1 MMFFLGNKSIYVKDI
16 DWVDDGR
23 MAMKL
28 ARQSPPRATGG
39 EESPGSTEQ
48 DAG

>member
-1 MMFFLGNKSIYVKDI
+1 VEKQV
-16 DWVDDGR
+16 
-23 MAMKL
+23 
-28 ARQSPPRATGG
+28 RQPLSSRPLDVGG

>member
-1 MMFFLGNKSIYVKDI
+1 MTKGWPDS
-16 DWVDDGR
+16 R
-23 MAMKL
+23 CA
-28 ARQSPPRATGG
+28 PRRG

>member
-1 MMFFLGNKSIYVKDI
+1 MSIEAPQIVAAL
-16 DWVDDGR
+16 R
-23 MAMKL
+23 F
-28 ARQSPPRATGG
+28 AREA

>member
-1 MMFFLGNKSIYVKDI
+1 MLVRLSLLRSPRLGYYSYRSWLDNRCLSFSNE
-16 DWVDDGR
+16 
-23 MAMKL
+23 
-28 ARQSPPRATGG
+28 RQG